1 MTPMVINH
9 ATNLTY
15 QGSPYMFFFYHI
27 VLFLKLIFHKAFIL
41 SAIVGTFVDIVGGTI
56 VDDRVM

>member
-1 MTPMVINH
+1 MFINH
-9 ATNLTY
+9 AINLTN
-15 QGSPYMFFFYHI
+15 QESPYMFFFYYI

-41 SAIVGTFVDIVGGTI
+41 SVIVGTFVDIVGGTI